1 MTPSPAPSAATPT
14 HPGRRG
20 RVKAVLLGLLV
31 AAVGALAVGE
41 WLGWPV
47 LAGPLQNRLSAALG
61 RPVRLLDA
69 SAALPDEAS
78 ATATATATATAAGSA
93 AATASASTTGS
104 AAAAPASAAS
114 GTALAAA
121 PTDVRMRFIGG
132 LRLWVPQLEVA
143 APAWSPASHTLRALD
158 LALALRYVDLWR
170 AWRGQPLRIERL
182 TARWLDARLER
193 LADGRA
199 SWQFGPPPAP
209 TATPAPP
216 PLPSFGLLQVT
227 RGHLQLADQPLA
239 LLADASWSLLDRPA
253 PLGGSAL
260 QLDATGTYRQ
270 LPLKVSLAA
279 AGRLSGAPAGSAGS
293 AGGVSVGVA
302 GGAASGA
309 AGGAALPTDGAA
321 ASPALPVT
329 LQATVG
335 RAGMRFDGQV
345 ADVLHLQGLSGRF
358 TLRGPSLAAVGDPV
372 GVTLPTTAPFRAEG
386 TLLRQGTDWRLLL
399 DAASIG
405 ASQLNGAFLYQ
416 TGLAVPMLSGRLGG
430 RRLALADLGPVVG
443 AGPPVAA
450 PTLVGPL
457 AAAALTAAVAGPA
470 AAAVVATAVAVA
482 PAAVAAPGAPS
493 SAQPPTKP
501 ATKPFTKPFTS
512 PAAQASG
519 KPATPPAT
527 PQSAAHASRAHAPG
541 KVLPDRPF
549 DLAALRAMDANVL
562 IDIAE
567 VDLNT
572 TRLQPLRPLRTR
584 LQLAGGVLTLHD
596 LDARTA
602 QGRLQGDLAL
612 DGRGKLA
619 LWTAKLRWDG
629 VRLEQWIQ
637 QNRAAGTPPYVSG
650 RLNGRTTLA
659 GQGRSTAEILA
670 SLQGSLHT
678 ELRDGT
684 VSHLAVE
691 AAGLDVAQGLG
702 VLLVGDDALPVSCA
716 VGDLVVE
723 RGVFRP
729 RVLVID
735 TPDSALWVEGSLSL
749 ATEALDLRLV
759 VSPKDFSP
767 LALRMPLRVRGTF
780 GAPVL
785 SLEPGRLAP
794 KLAAAALLAL
804 INPLAALIPLIDPG
818 DADAAKRGGAGC
830 QSLTDRHAAREAG
843 AATRRPAKRPAASGR
858 ARTAS

>member
-1 MTPSPAPSAATPT
+1 MTPPPTPDTPATPPSPPT
-14 HPGRRG
+14 RRPRG
-20 RVKAVLLGLLV
+20 LTITVLLGLLV
-31 AAVGALAVGE
+31 AAVGAVAIGE
-41 WLGWPV
+41 WLGWPM

-61 RPVRLLDA
+61 RPVRLLAA
-69 SAALPDEAS
+69 SAALPAEAS
-78 ATATATATATAAGSA
+78 AS
-93 AATASASTTGS
+93 ASASASAKVG
-104 AAAAPASAAS
+104 AAAAPAR
-114 GTALAAA
+114 AAA
-121 PTDVRMRFIGG
+121 IAPSAPNAAAAAHPAALTDVRIRFIGG
-132 LRLWVPQLEVA
+132 LRLWVPQLDVA
-143 APAWSPASHTLRALD
+143 APAWSPAAHTLRAQD
-158 LALALRYVDLWR
+158 LVLVLRYSDLWR

-182 TARWLDARLER
+182 QASWLDARLER

-209 TATPAPP
+209 TATPAALV
-216 PLPSFGLLQVT
+216 LPTFGLLQVT
-227 RGHLQLADQPLA
+227 RGHLQVADQPLA

-279 AGRLSGAPAGSAGS
+279 AGSLPVGA
-293 AGGVSVGVA
+293 
-302 GGAASGA
+302 GAASAGA
-309 AGGAALPTDGAA
+309 AGGAAAGAA
-321 ASPALPVT
+321 GGAAGGPAAPALPFTVR
-329 LQATVG
+329 ATVG
-335 RAGMRFDGQV
+335 RAGMSFDGQ
-345 ADVLHLQGLSGRF
+345 ATDVLHLQGLSGRV

-399 DAASIG
+399 DTANIG

-416 TGLAVPMLSGRLGG
+416 AGLPVPMLSGRLGG

-443 AGPPVAA
+443 AGPPVTP
-450 PTLVGPL
+450 PTLVGPV
-457 AAAALTAAVAGPA
+457 AAAAVAAAVAGPK
-470 AAAVVATAVAVA
+470 AAAVVGTVVALA
-482 PAAVAAPGAPS
+482 PAATVPSGPS
-493 SAQPPTKP
+493 SGASATAPATAGPATKP
-501 ATKPFTKPFTS
+501 ATKSATKLSTGPSIKPSTGPS
-512 PAAQASG
+512 AQPAAARAARAS
-519 KPATPPAT
+519 
-527 PQSAAHASRAHAPG
+527 APG

-549 DLAALRAMDANVL
+549 DLAALRVMDANVL
-562 IDIAE
+562 INIAE

-572 TRLQPLRPLRTR
+572 RRLQPLRPLRTR
-584 LQLAGGVLTLHD
+584 LSLAGGVLTLHD

-602 QGRLQGDLAL
+602 QGRLQGDVAL
-612 DGRGKLA
+612 DGRSALA
-619 LWTAKLRWDG
+619 LWTAKLRWDD

-637 QNRAAGTPPYVSG
+637 QDRAAGKPPYVSG

-670 SLQGSLHT
+670 SLKGTVHT

-691 AAGLDVAQGLG
+691 AAGLDVAQALG
-702 VLLVGDDALPVSCA
+702 LLVVGDKALPVPCA
-716 VGDLVVE
+716 VGDLVAE

-729 RVLVID
+729 QVLVID
-735 TPDSALWVEGSLSL
+735 TADSTLWVEGSVSL

-780 GAPVL
+780 GAPAL

-818 DADAAKRGGAGC
+818 DTEAAKRGAANC
-830 QSLTDRHAAREAG
+830 QGLMDRHTARQAGKPPKPPKPRATAA
-843 AATRRPAKRPAASGR
+843 PASGR
-858 ARTAS
+858 PRTAS

>member
-1 MTPSPAPSAATPT
+1 MNPPTAPTAAPAASRPT
-14 HPGRRG
+14 RR
-20 RVKAVLLGLLV
+20 RTRRLPARAVAVLLGLLV
-31 AAVGALAVGE
+31 ALLAAVAWAE
-41 WLGWPV
+41 WLGWPM
-47 LAGPLQNRLSAALG
+47 LAGPLQNRLSARLG
-61 RPVRLLDA
+61 RPVRLLDV
-69 SAALPDEAS
+69 
-78 ATATATATATAAGSA
+78 ATAVPVETPVQAPRAASGSASGAVPASDATAAV
-93 AATASASTTGS
+93 
-104 AAAAPASAAS
+104 PDPV
-114 GTALAAA
+114 A
-121 PTDVRMRFIGG
+121 PTGVRMRFIGG
-132 LRLWVPQLEVA
+132 LRLWVPQIEVA
-143 APAWSPASHTLRALD
+143 APAWSPAARTLLARD
-158 LALALRYVDLWR
+158 LVLVLRYIDLWR
-170 AWRGQPLRIERL
+170 AWHGQPLRIERL
-182 TARWLDARLER
+182 QARSLDARLER

-209 TATPAPP
+209 TATPPTP
-216 PLPSFGLLQVT
+216 VLPTFGLLQIT
-227 RGHLQLADQPLA
+227 RGHLQVADQPLA
-239 LLADASWSLLDRPA
+239 LLADAAWSLLDRPA

-270 LPLKVSLAA
+270 LPLKMSLAA
-279 AGRLSGAPAGSAGS
+279 AGSLP
-293 AGGVSVGVA
+293 GGP
-302 GGAASGA
+302 GAAVTA
-309 AGGAALPTDGAA
+309 
-321 ASPALPVT
+321 PALPLT
-329 LQATVG
+329 LVATVG
-335 RAGMRFDGQV
+335 RAGISFTGQA

-405 ASQLNGAFLYQ
+405 ASHLNGAFLYQ
-416 TGLAVPMLSGRLGG
+416 AGLAVPMLSGRLGG
-430 RRLALADLGPVVG
+430 SRLALADLGPVVG
-443 AGPPVAA
+443 TGLPVAA

-457 AAAALTAAVAGPA
+457 AAAAVTAALAGPT
-470 AAAVVATAVAVA
+470 AAAVVGTAVAVA
-482 PAAVAAPGAPS
+482 PSAVAS
-493 SAQPPTKP
+493 SDTSIPAKASARPTAKP
-501 ATKPFTKPFTS
+501 TATR
-512 PAAQASG
+512 PAA
-519 KPATPPAT
+519 
-527 PQSAAHASRAHAPG
+527 AHAPG

-549 DLAALRAMDANVL
+549 DLAALRVMDANVL

-572 TRLQPLRPLRTR
+572 QRLQALRPLRTR

-602 QGRLQGDLAL
+602 QGRLQGDVAL
-612 DGRGKLA
+612 DGRSKLA

-637 QNRAAGTPPYVSG
+637 QNRAAGVPPYVSG

-670 SLQGSLHT
+670 SLQGSVHT
-678 ELRDGT
+678 ELRGGT

-691 AAGLDVAQGLG
+691 AAGLDVAQALG

-716 VGDLVVE
+716 VGDLVAE
-723 RGVFRP
+723 HGVFRP

-735 TPDSALWVEGSLSL
+735 TADSAVWVEGSLSL

-767 LALRMPLRVRGTF
+767 LALRTPLRVRGTF
-780 GAPVL
+780 GAPAL

-804 INPLAALIPLIDPG
+804 INPLAVLIPLIDPG
-818 DADAAKRGGAGC
+818 DTDAAQRGAAGC
-830 QSLTDRHAAREAG
+830 QGLMDRHAARQGGG
-843 AATRRPAKRPAASGR
+843 AEPRPAQRSKRPPAASGR
-858 ARTAS
+858 PRTAS